1 MVLIKLFIQVKKC
14 MTAML
19 EGQSEDQVE
28 AIDSLREEYEE
39 HCRTAVSQTKRLLI
53 AEWGGG
59 ENTTKTFFC
68 VRLP

>member
-1 MVLIKLFIQVKKC
+1 

-39 HCRTAVSQTKRLLI
+39 HCRNAVSQTKR
-53 AEWGGG
+53 
-59 ENTTKTFFC
+59 
-68 VRLP
+68 